1 MKKPLVI
8 LAVLGFIAA
17 ISLTAYAAYLKQL
30 PMFEIYGEDVIAV
43 NAPDYMIAA
52 AENDV
57 HRLFVDWKK
66 DAEGKAYDPSFMSAS
81 HSWETG
87 KTSQTKTKAL
97 SRCTTEF
104 NDVQGHHIVIERI
117 AGKNMPTLVFFS
129 PKSGDGT
136 MPMLNAFVSSLQKQG
151 VKPAAH

>member
-1 MKKPLVI
+1 V
-8 LAVLGFIAA
+8 
-17 ISLTAYAAYLKQL
+17 YLKQR
-30 PMFEIYGEDVIAV
+30 PTFEIYGEDVIAV
-43 NAPDYMIAA
+43 NAPDYMIAG

-57 HRLFVDWKK
+57 HRKFVDWKK
-66 DAEGKAYDPSFMSAS
+66 NAEGQPHDPSFMSAV

-87 KTSQTKTKAL
+87 KTKATKTTVL

-104 NDVQGHHIVIERI
+104 NDAQGHHIVIETI

-136 MPMLNAFVSSLQKQG
+136 APVLNAFVGSLQKQG
-151 VKPAAH
+151 VRLAAH

>member
-1 MKKPLVI
+1 MKKPLSI
-8 LAVLGFIAA
+8 LAIIGVIAA
-17 ISLTAYAAYLKQL
+17 VSLTAYAAYLKQS
-30 PMFEIYGEDVIAV
+30 PTFEIYGEDLIAV
-43 NAPDYMIAA
+43 NAPDYMIAG

-66 DAEGKAYDPSFMSAS
+66 DAEGKPHDPSFMSAS
-81 HSWETG
+81 HSWDTG
-87 KTSQTKTKAL
+87 KTNQTKTTAL

-104 NDVQGHHIVIERI
+104 NDAQGHHIVIERI

-136 MPMLNAFVSSLQKQG
+136 MPVLDAFVSSLQKQG
-151 VKPAAH
+151 VRLATH